1 MRLFFQ
7 IVFAVAV
14 GFGALYAG
22 VVNFYLASGVLHLFY
37 GLDLS
42 SLPAETLSAIDSSI
56 RLLSGMW
63 IAAGLV
69 TLVVLPKF
77 EQNTN
82 ILRMV
87 LLGMALGA
95 IGELMSKIALDGD
108 VTAAVIKAS
117 VQVAIYLVLEV
128 WRSFLCRTQTA

>member
-22 VVNFYLASGVLHLFY
+22 AVNFYLASGVLHLFY
-37 GLDLS
+37 GLDPS
-42 SLPAETLSAIDSSI
+42 SLPAATLSAIDSSV

-69 TLVVLPKF
+69 TLMVLPRF
-77 EQNTN
+77 ENNTAV
-82 ILRMV
+82 LRLV

-108 VTAAVIKAS
+108 VTAAVIKAA
-117 VQVAIYLVLEV
+117 VQVAIYIVLEV
-128 WRSFLCRTQTA
+128 WRSFLCRAQTA

>member
-42 SLPAETLSAIDSSI
+42 SLPAETLSAIDSSV

-69 TLVVLPKF
+69 ALVVLPRF
-77 EQNTN
+77 ENNTTV
-82 ILRMV
+82 LRLV

-95 IGELMSKIALDGD
+95 IGELLAKIELDGD

-117 VQVAIYLVLEV
+117 VQVAIYLALEV
-128 WRSFLCRTQTA
+128 WRSFLCRARTA

>member
-22 VVNFYLASGVLHLFY
+22 LVNFYLASGVLHSFY
-37 GLDLS
+37 GLDLGT
-42 SLPAETLSAIDSSI
+42 LPAETLSAIDASV

-69 TLVVLPKF
+69 TLVVLPRF
-77 EQNTN
+77 ENNTAV
-82 ILRMV
+82 LRLV

-95 IGELMSKIALDGD
+95 IGELLTKIALDSN

-117 VQVAIYLVLEV
+117 VQVAIYLALEV
-128 WRSFLCRTQTA
+128 WRSLLCRARTA